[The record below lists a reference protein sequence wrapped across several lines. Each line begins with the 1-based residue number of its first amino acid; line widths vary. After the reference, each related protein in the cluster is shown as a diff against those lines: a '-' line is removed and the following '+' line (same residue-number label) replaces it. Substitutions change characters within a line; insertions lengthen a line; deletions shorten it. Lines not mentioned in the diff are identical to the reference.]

1 MSIERLIGSQFND
14 TLIGNSFNNT
24 LAGFGGNDFLDGRD
38 GIDTADFS
46 RYSPDVGRLV
56 EGVPSFLVVHLG
68 AHDAAGTAVE
78 SISGG
83 TTTQTVTT
91 LVSIENV
98 IGADFVPNQLFGNE
112 KDNVLTGGSLSDALL
127 DGGLGNDTLIGGG
140 RSDTA
145 SYASHNSLSGEFG
158 TISLGPSNSVAG
170 HANYF
175 IPLVFNGFQ
184 TAQNVETDTLFG
196 IENITGSNLNETLNG
211 NAADNILDGGLGND
225 TLVGNGGH
233 DTASYVSHDTGSVS
247 LGESDTI
254 SLGLNDADGSFT
266 RSQLNQVLELDVLR
280 GITNVTGS
288 NRSET
293 INGNEKDNILAGRG
307 GSNTINGGLGNDT
320 YDFRGSAQ
328 GNDRFFDS
336 GGSDKILIFGFSEIL
351 GSDPVDKNGNESNN
365 GPDLKFTLTAGI
377 FTIVNHFAGDPI
389 ETLVDA
395 KGKIHGH
402 RHRLIGR

>member
-1 MSIERLIGSQFND
+1 M
-14 TLIGNSFNNT
+14 
-24 LAGFGGNDFLDGRD
+24 
-38 GIDTADFS
+38 
-46 RYSPDVGRLV
+46 
-56 EGVPSFLVVHLG
+56 
-68 AHDAAGTAVE
+68 
-78 SISGG
+78 
-83 TTTQTVTT
+83 
-91 LVSIENV
+91 
-98 IGADFVPNQLFGNE
+98 
-112 KDNVLTGGSLSDALL
+112 
-127 DGGLGNDTLIGGG
+127 
-140 RSDTA
+140 
-145 SYASHNSLSGEFG
+145 
-158 TISLGPSNSVAG
+158 
-170 HANYF
+170 
-175 IPLVFNGFQ
+175 FNGFQ

-320 YDFRGSAQ
+320 YDFRGSAKVTT
-328 GNDRFFDS
+328 
-336 GGSDKILIFGFSEIL
+336 GSSIAAGRTRY
-351 GSDPVDKNGNESNN
+351 
-365 GPDLKFTLTAGI
+365 DL
-377 FTIVNHFAGDPI
+377 
-389 ETLVDA
+389 
-395 KGKIHGH
+395 
-402 RHRLIGR
+402 RLQ